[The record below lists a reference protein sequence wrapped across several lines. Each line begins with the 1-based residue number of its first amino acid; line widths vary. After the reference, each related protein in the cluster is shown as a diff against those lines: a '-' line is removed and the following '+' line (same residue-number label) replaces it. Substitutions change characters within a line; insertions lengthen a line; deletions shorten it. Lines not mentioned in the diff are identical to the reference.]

1 MLVIVHNVHVL
12 LLSTLSTDSHVYLII
27 WRGCLLYLFQ
37 VSVNVISICGNLT
50 FPAVYL
56 WLNNSLHDNIAWY
69 AGSML
74 AGIKCIS
81 IDSVGRHTSH
91 GTSLMALILPRSVQ
105 SMSMFIIFF
114 CSYC

>member
-12 LLSTLSTDSHVYLII
+12 LLSTFSTDSHVYLII

-37 VSVNVISICGNLT
+37 VPVYVISICGNLT
-50 FPAVYL
+50 FTAVYL

-74 AGIKCIS
+74 AVIKWFS
-81 IDSVGRHTSH
+81 IDSIGSHTSH
-91 GTSLMALILPRSVQ
+91 MTHLSWH
-105 SMSMFIIFF
+105 
-114 CSYC
+114 